1 MMASQDRRAHEHD
14 TRSPVQAAHF
24 MWLSVAAAVATIT
37 LKALA
42 WWMTG
47 SVSMASDALESFV
60 NLGAAMFGLWMVT
73 VAKAP
78 PDDDHHFGHGKAE
91 YFSSGFEGLL
101 ILGAALAI
109 VASAASRLIEPQP
122 LASLDLGMALSA
134 IATAINLTV
143 ARVLLR
149 ASSRLNSVALHAD
162 ARHLMTDVW
171 TSVGVIIGV
180 FAVKLTGALWLDPV
194 VAIGVGLHIT
204 REGFRISQRAAHGL
218 MDRAL
223 PAVELAAI
231 EAALARFTADGIR
244 FANLRTRVAG
254 RNRFAHVDVRVPGEW
269 TVERAHAVLDDIEGA
284 VGAAVP
290 NLELTTHLE
299 PLAAPANRRASA
311 D

>member
-1 MMASQDRRAHEHD
+1 
-14 TRSPVQAAHF
+14 
-24 MWLSVAAAVATIT
+24 
-37 LKALA
+37 
-42 WWMTG
+42 
-47 SVSMASDALESFV
+47 MASDALESFV
-60 NLGAAMFGLWMVT
+60 NLAAAMFGLWMLT

-109 VASAASRLIEPQP
+109 IASAASRLIEPRP
-122 LASLDLGMALSA
+122 LASVDLGMAFSA
-134 IATAINLTV
+134 VATAINLVV

-149 ASSRLNSVALHAD
+149 ASTGLNSVALHAD

-171 TSVGVIIGV
+171 TSMGVIVGVL
-180 FAVKLTGALWLDPV
+180 AVQLTGALWLDPV

-204 REGFRISQRAAHGL
+204 REGFGISRRAAHGL
-218 MDRAL
+218 MDQAL
-223 PAVELAAI
+223 PAAELAAV
-231 EAALARFTADGIR
+231 EGALAGFDGEGIR

-254 RNRFAHVDVRVPGEW
+254 RNRFAHVDVRVPGDW
-269 TVERAHAVLDDIEGA
+269 SVERAHALLDRIE
-284 VGAAVP
+284 AAVATALP

-299 PLAAPANRRASA
+299 PLSATGANRESA